1 MRKTKLRMFLAFAV
15 LFLMTGSAFAAK
27 EKVILDTDMVELF
40 DDGMAMIMLANHPN
54 VDLLG
59 VTVVAGNGW
68 LQAGLARGIRQLEL
82 INRSDIPIVAGARWP
97 MRTGR
102 FEAVKTP
109 GASDPTWW
117 GYERTLFGIGVS
129 SYTGSFSRAE
139 LDSSFFGLTPTPDM
153 TKTYYGPIELWQDYY
168 KNRYKEAPKFDIE
181 LDPRPAFKYKFGPDF
196 IVEQV
201 NKYPGEITIIA
212 VGPCTNLMM
221 AVLKD
226 PTIVPLVKKVIYMG
240 GAVNVAGNTS
250 PAAEFNWWYDPE
262 AARFAVRTPWGKT
275 DSSDERITQVV
286 VPLDVCEKMYFT
298 HEQYNKIVN
307 LPGINSGIKAMFETN
322 YGSRYSTPS
331 DAKSFVW
338 DCITAA
344 ILLGE
349 LNGDDIVLPQK
360 LLHNGLPAYDG
371 GYIDWWIDV
380 NCDYNIDYG
389 RSPGYANKGPVGT
402 EKVRIINAV
411 DEEKFWNILYTS
423 LDPSY
428 VPKEE
433 EKDDPSKED
442 PKDDDDRGCS
452 TSMFGLMGFLALIP
466 LLYKKR

>member
-1 MRKTKLRMFLAFAV
+1 MRKTKFPVLLAIV
-15 LFLMTGSAFAAK
+15 VVFLMVGSAAAK
-27 EKVILDTDMVELF
+27 EKVILDSDMVELF
-40 DDGMAMIMLANHPN
+40 DDGVAMLMLASHPD

-68 LQAGLARGIRQLEL
+68 LQGGLARGVRQLEL
-82 INRSDIPIVAGARWP
+82 INRSDIPIVAGARQP

-109 GASDPTWW
+109 NQSEPSWW
-117 GYERTLFGIGVS
+117 GYERALFGIGVS
-129 SYTGSFSRAE
+129 SYTGAFGRAE
-139 LDSSFFGLTPTPDM
+139 LDPSNFGGSVPPNANQ
-153 TKTYYGPIELWQDYY
+153 TYYGPIELWKDYY
-168 KNRYKEAPKFDIE
+168 QNRYKEAPKFDIAE
-181 LDPRPAFKYKFGPDF
+181 DPRPAFKYKFGPDF

-201 NKYPGEITIIA
+201 NKYPGEVTIIA
-212 VGPCTNLMM
+212 IGPCTNLMM

-226 PTIVPLVKKVIYMG
+226 PTIVPLVKRVIYMG

-250 PAAEFNWWYDPE
+250 PAAEFNWWFDPE
-262 AARFAVRTPWGKT
+262 AARFAVRTPWGKSVASE
-275 DSSDERITQVV
+275 DKITQYV

-298 HEQYNKIVN
+298 HEQYNTIVN
-307 LPGINSGIKAMFETN
+307 LKGINPGIKALFESN
-322 YGSRYSTPS
+322 YGSTYASPS

-338 DCITAA
+338 DCITVA

-349 LNGDDIVLPQK
+349 LNGDNIVLPQK

-402 EKVRIINAV
+402 QKVRIINAV
-411 DEEKFWNILYTS
+411 DENKFWNVLYST
-423 LDPSY
+423 LDPTY
-428 VPKEE
+428 VPPPEPKPKPEPP
-433 EKDDPSKED
+433 DDG
-442 PKDDDDRGCS
+442 GCS
-452 TSMFGLMGFLALIP
+452 SSLFGLTGLFALIP
-466 LLYKKR
+466 VLCKKR